1 MYIGTATAHSDVGRY
16 APDDNAPDADIL
28 DTTPAL
34 TYNGDME
41 EIFIFALVGI
51 LVGFSKGGLGGPVP
65 VALTVPLLTLI
76 IDPQVAV
83 ALVLP
88 LLLFADLF
96 ALYFYWQQWDRRY
109 MRLMLLPGLAG
120 VVLGAV
126 VLNAIDAVTLKRA
139 IGGLT
144 LLALAFKIASDHL
157 ALLIYHP
164 QKWHG
169 YFAGWAS
176 GFGSTLANVGA
187 PPFTAYL
194 LLQPKMTPRRFV
206 GTTTLFFAVMNLTK
220 LPGYMYIGIFDVE
233 RLLSISWVFA
243 LIPPAV
249 LIARY
254 LIDRIHQQAFEWLMM
269 IPLCALSLYLLLFS

>member
-1 MYIGTATAHSDVGRY
+1 
-16 APDDNAPDADIL
+16 
-28 DTTPAL
+28 
-34 TYNGDME
+34 ME
-41 EIFIFALVGI
+41 EYILYAIVGV

-88 LLLFADLF
+88 LLIFADAF
-96 ALYFYWQQWDRRY
+96 AIYFYWRQWDRQY
-109 MRLMLLPGLAG
+109 IALMLAPGLVG
-120 VVLGAV
+120 VLLGVFVLD
-126 VLNAIDAVTLKRA
+126 AIDAATLKRV

-144 LLALAFKIASDHL
+144 LLALAFKVASDRL
-157 ALLIYHP
+157 AALAYQP
-164 QKWHG
+164 RRWHG
-169 YFAGWAS
+169 IFAGWAS

-220 LPGYMYIGIFDVE
+220 VPGFIALELFNYE
-233 RLLSISWVFA
+233 LLLRIAWVFL

-249 LIARY
+249 LVARR
-254 LIDRIHQQAFEWLMM
+254 LIDRINQQLFELMMM
-269 IPLCALSLYLLLFS
+269 IPLAALSVYLLLTG

>member
-1 MYIGTATAHSDVGRY
+1 M
-16 APDDNAPDADIL
+16 NAPFSEVPDKSYNRAMAEIL
-28 DTTPAL
+28 
-34 TYNGDME
+34 
-41 EIFIFALVGI
+41 IFALVGI

-65 VALTVPLLTLI
+65 VALTVPLMSLI
-76 IDPQVAV
+76 IEAQTAV

-88 LLLFADLF
+88 LLIFADAF
-96 ALYFYWQQWDRRY
+96 ALYFYWRQWDRHY
-109 MRLMLLPGLAG
+109 LKLMLLPGLLG

-144 LLALAFKIASDHL
+144 LLALGFKIASDHL
-157 ALLIYHP
+157 ASITYQP

-169 YFAGWAS
+169 FLAGWAS

-220 LPGYMYIGIFDVE
+220 LPGYITIGIFDFE
-233 RLLSISWVFA
+233 RLLSIGWVFL

-249 LIARY
+249 LAARF
-254 LIDRIHQQAFEWLMM
+254 LIDRINQQLFEWLMI
-269 IPLCALSLYLLLFS
+269 IPLLILSVYLLLFS